1 VSKLDNNNDFKD
13 FKDSHNS
20 TPRKM
25 TRSHILDIIKTELNP
40 SHTLVFTKLL
50 CIQAFVGV
58 LTLLFC
64 PQFELSLTNNYDLF
78 HFFHHKFGAL
88 ACMSICGFIFIGSG
102 AIFSAYLLKAE
113 EIYKIK
119 QTRHL
124 YYFAIS
130 GLTILCFLFLGADI
144 YLDLVSM
151 WFVGA
156 VIGGVLMLNLNKAIR
171 FRFFTIA

>member
-1 VSKLDNNNDFKD
+1 MSKLNLNKDFNDFK
-13 FKDSHNS
+13 KPSS
-20 TPRKM
+20 TKPSIETKA
-25 TRSHILDIIKTELNP
+25 HLLNKIKAELNP

-64 PQFELSLTNNYDLF
+64 PQFQFSLTNNYDLF
-78 HFFHHKFGAL
+78 HLFHHRFGAL

-102 AIFSAYLLKAE
+102 AIFAAYLLKVE
-113 EIYKIK
+113 EVFKIK
-119 QTRHL
+119 QTKHL

-130 GLTILCFLFLGADI
+130 GLAILSFLLLGAEI

-151 WFVGA
+151 WFLGA
-156 VIGGVLMLNLNKAIR
+156 VLGGVLMLNLNNTIR
-171 FRFFTIA
+171 IKFFRIA